1 MLTKLLAFLIVL
13 IGVGTLL
20 AAITQS
26 SAYYLRQEQQSLY
39 WPRHDTSL
47 SGRYY
52 NNAWQPDPVRS
63 TYGSFRGGGPGAG
76 K

>member
-1 MLTKLLAFLIVL
+1 MLTKLLAAAVLLIALVT
-13 IGVGTLL
+13 VT
-20 AAITQS
+20 
-26 SAYYLRQEQQSLY
+26 SAFNQRSALVLRQEQQPYY
-39 WPRHDTSL
+39 WSRHGTEL

-52 NNAWQPDPVRS
+52 GGRWQSSPLRS